1 MLGHILNLCWRE
13 ILLLCLPS
21 KYFYL
26 NCQDNWI
33 SEYKAAISPSS
44 MVTLLRKIPTSLPM
58 GFQLYIREKQM
69 FPDSCHTSQLYCARL
84 DHNHSGCFD
93 PIMYPFKNYYHCH
106 ASIIIW
112 AKVLSNYSGLLVG
125 LHI

>member
-1 MLGHILNLCWRE
+1 MLGYILNLCVGE
-13 ILLLCLPS
+13 KFCFCAYPANISILIAKIIGFQSIKQQLVHPV
-21 KYFYL
+21 
-26 NCQDNWI
+26 W
-33 SEYKAAISPSS
+33 SPCFA
-44 MVTLLRKIPTSLPM
+44 TSLPM

-69 FPDSCHTSQLYCARL
+69 LPDSCHTSQLYCARL
-84 DHNHSGCFD
+84 DYNPSGCLD

-112 AKVLSNYSGLLVG
+112 AKVLSNHSGLLVG